1 MEVDI
6 GSSLCL
12 KVKRQTFS
20 TTVLHGGSAVF
31 AGSDITVHK
40 GFSVGILSHA
50 FQTTKDTE
58 ISLQ

>member
-1 MEVDI
+1 MSE
-6 GSSLCL
+6 G
-12 KVKRQTFS
+12 QETQAFS

-40 GFSVGILSHA
+40 GFTVEILSRA

-58 ISLQ
+58 ISLH